1 MNQNLIQ
8 KLNKQLLEEKAVL
21 EKELKK
27 IARKDPKMKD
37 DWDAKFPQ
45 FTPEESGSHSSLEE
59 SADEVEEY
67 EVNLE
72 TEHAFETK
80 LRDVNLALEKIEKSE
95 YGACEKCGKEIPEDR
110 LEANPAARYD
120 IEHSQQATSD

>member
-1 MNQNLIQ
+1 MDQNLTQ
-8 KLNKQLLEEKAVL
+8 KLKKQLLEEGVVL
-21 EKELKK
+21 ETELKK

-72 TEHAFETK
+72 AEHALETK
-80 LRDVNLALEKIEKSE
+80 LRDVNLALEKMEKDG
-95 YGACEKCGKEIPEDR
+95 YVICEKCGKEIPHER
-110 LEANPAARYD
+110 LEANPAARFD
-120 IEHSQQATSD
+120 IEHSEKS

>member
-1 MNQNLIQ
+1 MDQ
-8 KLNKQLLEEKAVL
+8 KLKNQLKQKLLEEKVVL
-21 EKELKK
+21 EKELKT

-45 FTPEESGSHSSLEE
+45 FTPEESGSHASLEE

-72 TEHAFETK
+72 TEHALETK
-80 LRDVNLALEKIEKSE
+80 LRDVNLALEKIEKGS
-95 YGACEKCGKEIPEDR
+95 YGTCEECGEEIPEER
-110 LEANPAARYD
+110 LEANPAAKFD
-120 IEHSQQATSD
+120 IEHSEKS

>member
-1 MNQNLIQ
+1 MDKKLKNHLKQ
-8 KLNKQLLEEKAVL
+8 KLLEEKVVL
-21 EKELKK
+21 EKELKS

-45 FTPEESGSHSSLEE
+45 FTPEESGSHSSLDE

-72 TEHAFETK
+72 TEHALEKK
-80 LRDVNLALEKIEKSE
+80 LRDVNLALEKIEKGV
-95 YGACEKCGKEIPEDR
+95 YGICEECGKVIPEDR
-110 LEANPAARYD
+110 LEANPAARFD
-120 IEHSQQATSD
+120 IEHT